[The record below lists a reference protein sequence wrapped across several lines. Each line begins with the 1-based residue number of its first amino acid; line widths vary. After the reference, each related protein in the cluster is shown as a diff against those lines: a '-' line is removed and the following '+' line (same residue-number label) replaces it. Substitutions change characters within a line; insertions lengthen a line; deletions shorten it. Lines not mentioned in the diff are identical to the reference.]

1 MRVHADE
8 ALSQANVAVDRLYIQ
23 HYRFKLRGLI
33 IHTEVLLNEEYVL
46 CHTHNINIS
55 YRTIQVILRE
65 RLNNMF
71 LAGGRSIWAVQE
83 LRN

>member
-1 MRVHADE
+1 MSVCGLYTVHMRVHADE

-46 CHTHNINIS
+46 CHTHTQHKHFIPYNPG
-55 YRTIQVILRE
+55 YFKGEAQ
-65 RLNNMF
+65 
-71 LAGGRSIWAVQE
+71 
-83 LRN
+83 